1 MQDREDSIPWRGD
14 ERRHLELGFEGPVE
28 TSLSSLAGDA
38 MARFLGADL
47 SQQRHRVSVL
57 FLVITIGFGLTQIW
71 ACRYEMNPDS
81 MDYLDIAREVAAG
94 HWAAIANGYWGTLN
108 SLLLAPLFRFRLS
121 PETELLL
128 AHLGGIVTL
137 LFAFFSFRHFLNSL
151 LDTTNL
157 RGDAELRSPPE
168 WALCVL
174 GYSLF
179 LWSSLTMVGVSAIGP
194 DLLVT
199 VFIYLA
205 ASILLRVQRET
216 HPLSFVVF
224 GLTLGVGYWAKAIM
238 FPIGLVFLAVSIFRV
253 RRWKQGLFSMLAFAL
268 AAAPLLLMLSLPR
281 GRFTFGDSGKLNY
294 SAMVSPGGRAINWQG
309 DPIASGVPKH
319 PTRRLADL
327 AIYEFNGPVPGTYP
341 PSYDPSYWNEGR
353 RATFSLRSQLRTIL
367 RHIPHVFELFF
378 IAEPGL
384 TAGFLFLWFWNSRGF
399 LAGLT
404 RRWELLTISGVI
416 VGLYMLVHFE
426 ARFVGAF
433 LVLVWLSVFLSLCLP
448 ANKDSQ
454 LIAGLSILAL
464 VVAMLLSLVSNTAK
478 KLVNGCPES
487 ARSQL
492 EMADQLAIPTD
503 TRIAVVGNGNF
514 SYWAYFARL
523 RIVADIMSSD
533 APDFWRRS
541 EQERQVFYATF
552 RKTGARWLIGQP
564 PPGLANLLDARWQR
578 VGTTTYYRYSLDP

>member
-1 MQDREDSIPWRGD
+1 M
-14 ERRHLELGFEGPVE
+14 
-28 TSLSSLAGDA
+28 SL
-38 MARFLGADL
+38 
-47 SQQRHRVSVL
+47 L
-57 FLVITIGFGLTQIW
+57 FFVMTIGFGLPQIW

-94 HWAAIANGYWGTLN
+94 HWAAIANGYWGTLD
-108 SLLLAPLFRFRLS
+108 SLLLAPLFRFHLS
-121 PETELLL
+121 PERELFL
-128 AHLGGIVTL
+128 AHLEGIVIL
-137 LFAFFSFRHFLNSL
+137 LFAFFSFRLLLNSL
-151 LDTTNL
+151 LDTINQH
-157 RGDAELRSPPE
+157 RDAESRSPPE
-168 WALCVL
+168 WALCLL

-179 LWSSLTMVGVSAIGP
+179 LWSSLTMIGVATIGP

-199 VFIYLA
+199 AFIYLA
-205 ASILLRVQRET
+205 ASILLRLRRET
-216 HPLSFVVF
+216 RSLSFVVF

-238 FPIGLVFLAVSIFRV
+238 FPIGLVFLTVSVFRV

-294 SAMVSPGGRAINWQG
+294 SSLVSPGGRAINWQG
-309 DPIASGVPKH
+309 DPAASGVPKH

-353 RATFSLRSQLRTIL
+353 RTTFSLRSQLRAVL
-367 RHIPHVFELFF
+367 RHIPQVVELLFVT
-378 IAEPGL
+378 EPSL

-399 LAGLT
+399 RAGLA
-404 RRWELLTISGVI
+404 RHWELLTISVLI
-416 VGLYMLVHFE
+416 VGLYMLVHLE
-426 ARFVGAF
+426 ARFVAAF
-433 LVLVWLSVFLSLCLP
+433 VVLVWLSLFLSLGLP
-448 ANKDSQ
+448 SHKDSQ
-454 LIAGLSILAL
+454 LIAGLSIIAL

-492 EMADQLAIPTD
+492 EMAHQLAIPTD
-503 TRIAVVGNGNF
+503 TPVAVVGFGNF

-533 APDFWRRS
+533 EPDFWRRS
-541 EQERQVFYATF
+541 EEQRQIFYATF
-552 RKTGARWLIGQP
+552 RKTGAHWLIGQP
-564 PPGLANLLDARWQR
+564 PSGLANLLDSRWER
-578 VGTTTYYRYSLDP
+578 IGTTTYYRYSLDR